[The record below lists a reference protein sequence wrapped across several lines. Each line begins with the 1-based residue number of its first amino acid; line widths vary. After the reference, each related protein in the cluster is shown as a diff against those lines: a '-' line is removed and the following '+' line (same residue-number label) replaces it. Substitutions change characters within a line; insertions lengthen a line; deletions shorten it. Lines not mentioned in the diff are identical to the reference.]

1 MKKVRLYIAG
11 ISAVL
16 SLSMTVPVWAGVAG
30 YGIDVS
36 NMESN
41 MMGPGPMAGET
52 TGTVVNEVS
61 GTASGDTTGTA
72 ASEAAGTASGETP
85 GAAASEAAGTV
96 SGETPGAAVNEIAG
110 TAVNIANSVSE
121 KWAQRDVAYLTNDE
135 IEALRNYFQG
145 SVIIGDSVAENFQR
159 YNMAGGAGDVVSDSF
174 TSLGVAGY
182 SIANALL
189 PNDGK
194 NIHPMIQGKRYRLPE
209 AIGMIGAKHV
219 YSFFGYKDLADPNAA
234 NNYEILLKEI
244 QAANP
249 GIDINV
255 ISTTYMTAA
264 YQKTGYNN
272 DSVRMLNAAMKQKCA
287 ENGWTFIDV
296 QEIMS
301 DGNGNLPDSW
311 SIDQKIHYNYQYYIY
326 WINEMKRAAL
336 TKLGL

>member
-1 MKKVRLYIAG
+1 MKKFRLYIAG

-16 SLSMTVPVWAGVAG
+16 SLSMTVPVWAGVAAH
-30 YGIDVS
+30 GIDFG
-36 NMESN
+36 NTESS
-41 MMGPGPMAGET
+41 MMGPGPMAGVT
-52 TGTVVNEVS
+52 P
-61 GTASGDTTGTA
+61 GDT
-72 ASEAAGTASGETP
+72 
-85 GAAASEAAGTV
+85 
-96 SGETPGAAVNEIAG
+96 VNDIAG
-110 TAVNIANSVSE
+110 TAANIINAVSE
-121 KWAQRDVAYLTNDE
+121 KWAQRDVAYLTDE
-135 IEALRNYFQG
+135 EKTALRNYFQG
-145 SVIIGDSVAENFQR
+145 SVIIGDSIAENFQR
-159 YNMAGGAGDVVSDSF
+159 YNISGGSGDEVSDNF
-174 TSLGVAGY
+174 TSLAVAGY
-182 SIANALL
+182 SISKALL
-189 PNDGK
+189 PNDGI
-194 NIHPMIQGKRYRLPE
+194 NIHPMIQGHRYRLPE
-209 AIGMIGAKHV
+209 AIGMIGARHV

-234 NNYEILLKEI
+234 DNYELLLKEI

-249 GIDINV
+249 GVDINV

-264 YQKTGYNN
+264 SQKTGYNN

>member
-1 MKKVRLYIAG
+1 MKKSRLYIAG
-11 ISAVL
+11 IAAVL

-30 YGIDVS
+30 QGIDFS
-36 NMESN
+36 NTESN
-41 MMGPGPMAGET
+41 MMGPGPMAGVTPGAEAVET
-52 TGTVVNEVS
+52 TAAVVNEAANNVA
-61 GTASGDTTGTA
+61 GPMAGVTPGDT
-72 ASEAAGTASGETP
+72 
-85 GAAASEAAGTV
+85 
-96 SGETPGAAVNEIAG
+96 VNDIAG
-110 TAVNIANSVSE
+110 TAANIINAVSE
-121 KWAQRDVAYLTNDE
+121 KWAQRDVAYLTDE
-135 IEALRNYFQG
+135 EKTALRNYFQG
-145 SVIIGDSVAENFQR
+145 SVIIGDSIAENFQR
-159 YNMAGGAGDVVSDSF
+159 YNISGGIGDEVSDNF
-174 TSLGVAGY
+174 TSLAVAGY
-182 SIANALL
+182 SISKALL

-194 NIHPMIQGKRYRLPE
+194 NIHPMIQGHRYRLPE

-234 NNYEILLKEI
+234 DNYETLLREI
-244 QAANP
+244 QTANP
-249 GIDINV
+249 GVDINV

-264 YQKTGYNN
+264 SQKTGYNN

-311 SIDQKIHYNYQYYIY
+311 SIDQQIHYNYQYYIY